1 MAAQQIRPEEDWN
14 YAHNLAYLI
23 AACAEAGR
31 YQEGLEW
38 ASKLRGV
45 PAPTGMTSARFAIW
59 AGGSVARVRIRFSD
73 WKAVESEAIEFGTD
87 ANTASPAAKD
97 YAEGLSL
104 YAKGMAAVEHGE
116 VKPASKRSEALDA
129 MLWRLE
135 ASKSKEKDEDEGRD
149 KNQEPEEDDPTEV
162 LNILGTMSL
171 DLRANINSLQGED
184 EEALKLF
191 EKALEN
197 EKDLGYSEPPQF
209 YRPEQESLGN
219 ACLKTHQWEKARDA
233 FEQALK
239 QRPKSGHALY
249 GIARSYALAGD
260 APKAVKAYQN
270 FLASW
275 QNADP
280 DLPQIKQAKSWLA
293 AHAP

>member
-1 MAAQQIRPEEDWN
+1 MAR
-14 YAHNLAYLI
+14 L
-23 AACAEAGR
+23 
-31 YQEGLEW
+31 
-38 ASKLRGV
+38 
-45 PAPTGMTSARFAIW
+45 
-59 AGGSVARVRIRFSD
+59 RIRFSD
-73 WKAVESEAIEFGTD
+73 WKAVESEAIELG
-87 ANTASPAAKD
+87 ANANAASPAAKD

-104 YAKGMAAVEHGE
+104 YSKGMAAVEHDDA
-116 VKPASKRSEALDA
+116 KPASKQSEALDA

-135 ASKSKEKDEDEGRD
+135 ATKSKEKDEDDGKD
-149 KNQEPEEDDPTEV
+149 KSQGPEKDDPSEI

-171 DLRANINSLQGED
+171 DLRANIKSLQGED
-184 EEALKLF
+184 GEALKLF

-197 EKDLGYSEPPQF
+197 EKDLGYSEPPHL
-209 YRPEQESLGN
+209 YRPEQESLGD
-219 ACLKTHQWEKARDA
+219 AYLKTHQWDKARNA

-260 APKAVKAYQN
+260 APKAVQAYQD

-280 DLPQIKQAKSWLA
+280 DLPQVKQAKSWLA
-293 AHAP
+293 AHAQ